1 MRGQWQ
7 RCYGSAFMRYLFII
21 NFIQTNTFQCVL
33 ASADSLSFVIFLYA
47 DDGIEWT
54 TGDASGGENWLGGTP
69 AQAGFDAGNQMDF
82 LLIEGSF
89 TNDIINID
97 KKSNVGQPGLFV
109 FQVNTAEVQNAE
121 EGIFMKHSS

>member
-1 MRGQWQ
+1 M
-7 RCYGSAFMRYLFII
+7 
-21 NFIQTNTFQCVL
+21 
-33 ASADSLSFVIFLYA
+33 IFLYA

-54 TGDASGGENWLGGTP
+54 TGDASGGVNGLGGTP
-69 AQAGFDAGNQMDF
+69 AQVGFDAGNQMDF

-109 FQVNTAEVQNAE
+109 FQVNMAEVQNAE

>member
-1 MRGQWQ
+1 MTIIIILMIIIIIIW
-7 RCYGSAFMRYLFII
+7 SATRTAVLDSEWNYYSILNFII

-33 ASADSLSFVIFLYA
+33 ASAGNLSFVIFLYA

-54 TGDASGGENWLGGTP
+54 TGGASGGENRLGGTP

-109 FQVNTAEVQNAE
+109 F
-121 EGIFMKHSS
+121 K

>member
-1 MRGQWQ
+1 MHTI
-7 RCYGSAFMRYLFII
+7 CKIECPLTII
-21 NFIQTNTFQCVL
+21 ITIMCINCFLLLKTNTFQCVL
-33 ASADSLSFVIFLYA
+33 ASDGSLSFVIFLYA

-54 TGDASGGENWLGGTP
+54 TGDASGGENGLGGTP

-97 KKSNVGQPGLFV
+97 KKSNVGRPGLFV
-109 FQVNTAEVQNAE
+109 FQVNTAEVQHAE
-121 EGIFMKHSS
+121 EGT